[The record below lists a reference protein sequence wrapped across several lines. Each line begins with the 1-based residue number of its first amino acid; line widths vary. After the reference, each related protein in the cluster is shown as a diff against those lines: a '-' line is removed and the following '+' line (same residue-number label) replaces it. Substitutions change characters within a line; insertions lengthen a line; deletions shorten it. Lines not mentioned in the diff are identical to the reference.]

1 MTITLQNTE
10 KGQCYAV
17 KFDRYRQQVVDKL
30 KSSVSIR
37 WWDKQTGAWLIP
49 ATNKCKAELDQLTY
63 YVRHFEPVQWGTI
76 AQSQTEED
84 VAFQIPEMPELD
96 GEHGLKVQPYPYQ
109 LQGIAR
115 GLQLKRFINGDDMG
129 LGKQQPVSSYVATP
143 NSFRRIGELQIGDE
157 IFGRDGNVYAVSGV
171 FPQKERRVFKV
182 TFSDGVSCEC
192 GPEHLWCVRDVNRRR
207 KGKGW
212 ITKTTQEIMDSG
224 VTYNLKGFGHNHTRR
239 KWEIP
244 MCEPVKYKERLYI
257 IHPYIMGV
265 LLGDGHLC
273 GGNGKLSFSTPDM
286 DVAIAERVRKL
297 LPGDMLLIR
306 DDYATCPRY
315 NITKNPTVHENRFY
329 QEIKRLKADKPSVEK
344 FIPYEYMH
352 GSVEQRIDLLR
363 GLMDTDGSGKK
374 NRITYSTLS
383 YGMARDIAL
392 LVRSLGG
399 QAIIRR
405 YDRRN
410 EGKGVEFQVNV
421 RIKVCPFYLER
432 KAAEWNIKKTNYC
445 SRYISSIEYI
455 REEDSVC
462 ISVTAPD
469 HLYLT
474 NNYIVT
480 HNTLESIAT
489 INKAD
494 AFPCLVI
501 CPNVVKIN
509 WQREWHKFTDKKAMV
524 LTDSVRDSWPFFW
537 QTGMNQVFIVNYESL
552 RKYFVRRIMKAEK
565 WTLKDVEF
573 HNTIKL
579 FKSVIIDE
587 SHKVKSTATQQT
599 KFCKGIASGKEYIIL
614 LTGTPVVN
622 KPKDLVAQLGIMDRM
637 IDMGGWKGFMLRY
650 CSGPNQ
656 ASNLKELN
664 YKLWQHCFFRRE
676 KSKVLTQLPDKVRQI
691 VSCEITNRKEYMN
704 AERDLIDY
712 LKRYKEA
719 DDEKIQKSLKGEVMV
734 RIGILKDITAR
745 GKLKEV
751 IDFVKDFRE
760 NGKKIILFC
769 NLHEIVDRLMIAFPS
784 AVCVTGRQNMQEK
797 QASVDAFQKNPK
809 TDVIICSIKAASA
822 GITLTA
828 ASDVAFIEL
837 PWTYADCDQA
847 ESRAHRIGQ
856 KDSVNCYYLLGRR
869 TIDQKLYR
877 IIEEKKHI
885 SNAVLGAEDNIQT
898 NIVDMVANLFDTN
911 EEEE

>member
-129 LGKQQPVSSYVATP
+129 LGK
-143 NSFRRIGELQIGDE
+143 
-157 IFGRDGNVYAVSGV
+157 
-171 FPQKERRVFKV
+171 
-182 TFSDGVSCEC
+182 
-192 GPEHLWCVRDVNRRR
+192 
-207 KGKGW
+207 
-212 ITKTTQEIMDSG
+212 
-224 VTYNLKGFGHNHTRR
+224 
-239 KWEIP
+239 
-244 MCEPVKYKERLYI
+244 
-257 IHPYIMGV
+257 
-265 LLGDGHLC
+265 
-273 GGNGKLSFSTPDM
+273 
-286 DVAIAERVRKL
+286 
-297 LPGDMLLIR
+297 
-306 DDYATCPRY
+306 
-315 NITKNPTVHENRFY
+315 
-329 QEIKRLKADKPSVEK
+329 
-344 FIPYEYMH
+344 
-352 GSVEQRIDLLR
+352 
-363 GLMDTDGSGKK
+363 
-374 NRITYSTLS
+374 
-383 YGMARDIAL
+383 
-392 LVRSLGG
+392 
-399 QAIIRR
+399 
-405 YDRRN
+405 
-410 EGKGVEFQVNV
+410 
-421 RIKVCPFYLER
+421 
-432 KAAEWNIKKTNYC
+432 
-445 SRYISSIEYI
+445 
-455 REEDSVC
+455 
-462 ISVTAPD
+462 
-469 HLYLT
+469 
-474 NNYIVT
+474 
-480 HNTLESIAT
+480 TLESIAT

-552 RKYFVRRIMKAEK
+552 RKYFVRRITKAEK

-691 VSCEITNRKEYMN
+691 VSCEITNRKEYMD

-898 NIVDMVANLFDTN
+898 NIVDMMANLFDTN

>member
-17 KFDRYRQQVVDKL
+17 KFDRYHQQVVDKL

-63 YVRHFEPVQWGTI
+63 YVRYFEPVQWGTI

-129 LGKQQPVSSYVATP
+129 LGK
-143 NSFRRIGELQIGDE
+143 
-157 IFGRDGNVYAVSGV
+157 
-171 FPQKERRVFKV
+171 
-182 TFSDGVSCEC
+182 
-192 GPEHLWCVRDVNRRR
+192 
-207 KGKGW
+207 
-212 ITKTTQEIMDSG
+212 
-224 VTYNLKGFGHNHTRR
+224 
-239 KWEIP
+239 
-244 MCEPVKYKERLYI
+244 
-257 IHPYIMGV
+257 
-265 LLGDGHLC
+265 
-273 GGNGKLSFSTPDM
+273 
-286 DVAIAERVRKL
+286 
-297 LPGDMLLIR
+297 
-306 DDYATCPRY
+306 
-315 NITKNPTVHENRFY
+315 
-329 QEIKRLKADKPSVEK
+329 
-344 FIPYEYMH
+344 
-352 GSVEQRIDLLR
+352 
-363 GLMDTDGSGKK
+363 
-374 NRITYSTLS
+374 
-383 YGMARDIAL
+383 
-392 LVRSLGG
+392 
-399 QAIIRR
+399 
-405 YDRRN
+405 
-410 EGKGVEFQVNV
+410 
-421 RIKVCPFYLER
+421 
-432 KAAEWNIKKTNYC
+432 
-445 SRYISSIEYI
+445 
-455 REEDSVC
+455 
-462 ISVTAPD
+462 
-469 HLYLT
+469 
-474 NNYIVT
+474 
-480 HNTLESIAT
+480 TLESIAT

-552 RKYFVRRIMKAEK
+552 RKYFVRRITKAEK

-691 VSCEITNRKEYMN
+691 VSCEITNRKEYMD

-898 NIVDMVANLFDTN
+898 NIVDMMANLFDTN

>member
-76 AQSQTEED
+76 AQSQTEDD

-129 LGKQQPVSSYVATP
+129 LGKS
-143 NSFRRIGELQIGDE
+143 
-157 IFGRDGNVYAVSGV
+157 
-171 FPQKERRVFKV
+171 
-182 TFSDGVSCEC
+182 
-192 GPEHLWCVRDVNRRR
+192 
-207 KGKGW
+207 
-212 ITKTTQEIMDSG
+212 
-224 VTYNLKGFGHNHTRR
+224 
-239 KWEIP
+239 
-244 MCEPVKYKERLYI
+244 
-257 IHPYIMGV
+257 
-265 LLGDGHLC
+265 
-273 GGNGKLSFSTPDM
+273 
-286 DVAIAERVRKL
+286 
-297 LPGDMLLIR
+297 
-306 DDYATCPRY
+306 
-315 NITKNPTVHENRFY
+315 
-329 QEIKRLKADKPSVEK
+329 
-344 FIPYEYMH
+344 
-352 GSVEQRIDLLR
+352 
-363 GLMDTDGSGKK
+363 
-374 NRITYSTLS
+374 
-383 YGMARDIAL
+383 
-392 LVRSLGG
+392 
-399 QAIIRR
+399 
-405 YDRRN
+405 
-410 EGKGVEFQVNV
+410 
-421 RIKVCPFYLER
+421 
-432 KAAEWNIKKTNYC
+432 
-445 SRYISSIEYI
+445 
-455 REEDSVC
+455 
-462 ISVTAPD
+462 
-469 HLYLT
+469 
-474 NNYIVT
+474 
-480 HNTLESIAT
+480 LESIAT

-552 RKYFVRRIMKAEK
+552 RKYFVRRITKAEK

-622 KPKDLVAQLGIMDRM
+622 KPKDLVSQLGIMDRM

-664 YKLWQHCFFRRE
+664 YRLWKHCFFRRE

-691 VSCEITNRKEYMN
+691 VSCEITNRKEYMD

-797 QASVDAFQKNPK
+797 QASVDAFQKHPK

-898 NIVDMVANLFDTN
+898 NIVDMMANLFDTN

>member
-129 LGKQQPVSSYVATP
+129 LGK
-143 NSFRRIGELQIGDE
+143 
-157 IFGRDGNVYAVSGV
+157 
-171 FPQKERRVFKV
+171 
-182 TFSDGVSCEC
+182 
-192 GPEHLWCVRDVNRRR
+192 
-207 KGKGW
+207 
-212 ITKTTQEIMDSG
+212 
-224 VTYNLKGFGHNHTRR
+224 
-239 KWEIP
+239 
-244 MCEPVKYKERLYI
+244 
-257 IHPYIMGV
+257 
-265 LLGDGHLC
+265 
-273 GGNGKLSFSTPDM
+273 
-286 DVAIAERVRKL
+286 
-297 LPGDMLLIR
+297 
-306 DDYATCPRY
+306 
-315 NITKNPTVHENRFY
+315 
-329 QEIKRLKADKPSVEK
+329 
-344 FIPYEYMH
+344 
-352 GSVEQRIDLLR
+352 
-363 GLMDTDGSGKK
+363 
-374 NRITYSTLS
+374 
-383 YGMARDIAL
+383 
-392 LVRSLGG
+392 
-399 QAIIRR
+399 
-405 YDRRN
+405 
-410 EGKGVEFQVNV
+410 
-421 RIKVCPFYLER
+421 
-432 KAAEWNIKKTNYC
+432 
-445 SRYISSIEYI
+445 
-455 REEDSVC
+455 
-462 ISVTAPD
+462 
-469 HLYLT
+469 
-474 NNYIVT
+474 
-480 HNTLESIAT
+480 TLESIAT

-691 VSCEITNRKEYMN
+691 VSCEITNRKEYMD

-898 NIVDMVANLFDTN
+898 NIVDMMANLFDTN

>member
-17 KFDRYRQQVVDKL
+17 KFDRYHQQVVDKL

-63 YVRHFEPVQWGTI
+63 YVRHFEPVQWGTV

-96 GEHGLKVQPYPYQ
+96 GDHGLKIQPYPYQ

-129 LGKQQPVSSYVATP
+129 LGKS
-143 NSFRRIGELQIGDE
+143 
-157 IFGRDGNVYAVSGV
+157 
-171 FPQKERRVFKV
+171 
-182 TFSDGVSCEC
+182 
-192 GPEHLWCVRDVNRRR
+192 
-207 KGKGW
+207 
-212 ITKTTQEIMDSG
+212 
-224 VTYNLKGFGHNHTRR
+224 
-239 KWEIP
+239 
-244 MCEPVKYKERLYI
+244 
-257 IHPYIMGV
+257 
-265 LLGDGHLC
+265 
-273 GGNGKLSFSTPDM
+273 
-286 DVAIAERVRKL
+286 
-297 LPGDMLLIR
+297 
-306 DDYATCPRY
+306 
-315 NITKNPTVHENRFY
+315 
-329 QEIKRLKADKPSVEK
+329 
-344 FIPYEYMH
+344 
-352 GSVEQRIDLLR
+352 
-363 GLMDTDGSGKK
+363 
-374 NRITYSTLS
+374 
-383 YGMARDIAL
+383 
-392 LVRSLGG
+392 
-399 QAIIRR
+399 
-405 YDRRN
+405 
-410 EGKGVEFQVNV
+410 
-421 RIKVCPFYLER
+421 
-432 KAAEWNIKKTNYC
+432 
-445 SRYISSIEYI
+445 
-455 REEDSVC
+455 
-462 ISVTAPD
+462 
-469 HLYLT
+469 
-474 NNYIVT
+474 
-480 HNTLESIAT
+480 LESIAT

-552 RKYFVRRIMKAEK
+552 RKYFVRRITKAEK

-691 VSCEITNRKEYMN
+691 VSCEITNRKEYMD

-898 NIVDMVANLFDTN
+898 NIVDMMANLFDTN

>member
-63 YVRHFEPVQWGTI
+63 YVRYFEPVQWGTI

-129 LGKQQPVSSYVATP
+129 LGK
-143 NSFRRIGELQIGDE
+143 
-157 IFGRDGNVYAVSGV
+157 
-171 FPQKERRVFKV
+171 
-182 TFSDGVSCEC
+182 
-192 GPEHLWCVRDVNRRR
+192 
-207 KGKGW
+207 
-212 ITKTTQEIMDSG
+212 
-224 VTYNLKGFGHNHTRR
+224 
-239 KWEIP
+239 
-244 MCEPVKYKERLYI
+244 
-257 IHPYIMGV
+257 
-265 LLGDGHLC
+265 
-273 GGNGKLSFSTPDM
+273 
-286 DVAIAERVRKL
+286 
-297 LPGDMLLIR
+297 
-306 DDYATCPRY
+306 
-315 NITKNPTVHENRFY
+315 
-329 QEIKRLKADKPSVEK
+329 
-344 FIPYEYMH
+344 
-352 GSVEQRIDLLR
+352 
-363 GLMDTDGSGKK
+363 
-374 NRITYSTLS
+374 
-383 YGMARDIAL
+383 
-392 LVRSLGG
+392 
-399 QAIIRR
+399 
-405 YDRRN
+405 
-410 EGKGVEFQVNV
+410 
-421 RIKVCPFYLER
+421 
-432 KAAEWNIKKTNYC
+432 
-445 SRYISSIEYI
+445 
-455 REEDSVC
+455 
-462 ISVTAPD
+462 
-469 HLYLT
+469 
-474 NNYIVT
+474 
-480 HNTLESIAT
+480 TLESIAT

-552 RKYFVRRIMKAEK
+552 RKYFVRRITKAEK

-691 VSCEITNRKEYMN
+691 VSCEITNRKEYMD

-797 QASVDAFQKNPK
+797 QASVDAFQKNSK

-898 NIVDMVANLFDTN
+898 NIVDMMANLFDTN
-911 EEEE
+911 EDEE

>member
-17 KFDRYRQQVVDKL
+17 KFDRYHQQVVDKL

-63 YVRHFEPVQWGTI
+63 YVRHFEPVQWGTV

-96 GEHGLKVQPYPYQ
+96 GDHGLKIQPYPYQ

-129 LGKQQPVSSYVATP
+129 LGKS
-143 NSFRRIGELQIGDE
+143 
-157 IFGRDGNVYAVSGV
+157 
-171 FPQKERRVFKV
+171 
-182 TFSDGVSCEC
+182 
-192 GPEHLWCVRDVNRRR
+192 
-207 KGKGW
+207 
-212 ITKTTQEIMDSG
+212 
-224 VTYNLKGFGHNHTRR
+224 
-239 KWEIP
+239 
-244 MCEPVKYKERLYI
+244 
-257 IHPYIMGV
+257 
-265 LLGDGHLC
+265 
-273 GGNGKLSFSTPDM
+273 
-286 DVAIAERVRKL
+286 
-297 LPGDMLLIR
+297 
-306 DDYATCPRY
+306 
-315 NITKNPTVHENRFY
+315 
-329 QEIKRLKADKPSVEK
+329 
-344 FIPYEYMH
+344 
-352 GSVEQRIDLLR
+352 
-363 GLMDTDGSGKK
+363 
-374 NRITYSTLS
+374 
-383 YGMARDIAL
+383 
-392 LVRSLGG
+392 
-399 QAIIRR
+399 
-405 YDRRN
+405 
-410 EGKGVEFQVNV
+410 
-421 RIKVCPFYLER
+421 
-432 KAAEWNIKKTNYC
+432 
-445 SRYISSIEYI
+445 
-455 REEDSVC
+455 
-462 ISVTAPD
+462 
-469 HLYLT
+469 
-474 NNYIVT
+474 
-480 HNTLESIAT
+480 LESIAT

-552 RKYFVRRIMKAEK
+552 RKYFVRRITKAEK

-676 KSKVLTQLPDKVRQI
+676 KSKVLTQLPDKVRQT
-691 VSCEITNRKEYMN
+691 VSCEITNRKEYMD

-898 NIVDMVANLFDTN
+898 NIVDMMANLFDTN

>member
-1 MTITLQNTE
+1 MLITLQNTQY
-10 KGQCYAV
+10 GSYYAV
-17 KFDRYRQQVVDKL
+17 KFDRYRQQVVDKF
-30 KSSVSIR
+30 KESITVDGR
-37 WWDKQTGAWLIP
+37 RWDKASGAWLVP
-49 ATNKCKAELDQLTY
+49 ATNKGKAELDQFSY
-63 YVRHFEPVQWGTI
+63 YIKHFEPVVWGDQKTVKSDEDI
-76 AQSQTEED
+76 AYTLPD
-84 VAFQIPEMPELD
+84 MPELEGD
-96 GEHGLKVQPYPYQ
+96 HGLKIQPYPYQ

-129 LGKQQPVSSYVATP
+129 LGK
-143 NSFRRIGELQIGDE
+143 
-157 IFGRDGNVYAVSGV
+157 
-171 FPQKERRVFKV
+171 
-182 TFSDGVSCEC
+182 
-192 GPEHLWCVRDVNRRR
+192 
-207 KGKGW
+207 
-212 ITKTTQEIMDSG
+212 
-224 VTYNLKGFGHNHTRR
+224 
-239 KWEIP
+239 
-244 MCEPVKYKERLYI
+244 
-257 IHPYIMGV
+257 
-265 LLGDGHLC
+265 
-273 GGNGKLSFSTPDM
+273 
-286 DVAIAERVRKL
+286 
-297 LPGDMLLIR
+297 
-306 DDYATCPRY
+306 
-315 NITKNPTVHENRFY
+315 
-329 QEIKRLKADKPSVEK
+329 
-344 FIPYEYMH
+344 
-352 GSVEQRIDLLR
+352 
-363 GLMDTDGSGKK
+363 
-374 NRITYSTLS
+374 
-383 YGMARDIAL
+383 
-392 LVRSLGG
+392 
-399 QAIIRR
+399 
-405 YDRRN
+405 
-410 EGKGVEFQVNV
+410 
-421 RIKVCPFYLER
+421 
-432 KAAEWNIKKTNYC
+432 
-445 SRYISSIEYI
+445 
-455 REEDSVC
+455 
-462 ISVTAPD
+462 
-469 HLYLT
+469 
-474 NNYIVT
+474 
-480 HNTLESIAT
+480 TLEAIAT
-489 INKAD
+489 INKAN

-509 WQREWHKFTDKKAMV
+509 WQREWAKFTDKKAMV
-524 LTDSVRDSWPFFW
+524 LTDSVRTSWPFFW

-552 RKYFVRRIMKAEK
+552 RKYFVRRITKSEK

-573 HNTIKL
+573 HQTIKL

-587 SHKVKSTATQQT
+587 SHKVKSTSTQQS

-622 KPKDLVAQLGIMDRM
+622 KPNDLVCQLGIMDRM
-637 IDMGGWKGFMLRY
+637 IDFGGWKYFVSRY
-650 CSGPNQ
+650 CSGPNG

-664 YKLWQHCFFRRE
+664 FMLWKNCFFRRE
-676 KSKVLTQLPDKVRQI
+676 KSKVLTQLPDKVRQ
-691 VSCEITNRKEYMN
+691 VMSCDITNRKEYQD

-769 NLHEIVDRLMIAFPS
+769 NLHEIVDRLLVAFPS

-809 TDVIICSIKAASA
+809 TDIIICSIKAASA

-898 NIVDMVANLFDTN
+898 NIVVMMAHMFDET
-911 EEEE
+911 EEDE

>member
-1 MTITLQNTE
+1 MTITLQNTA

-17 KFDRYRQQVVDKL
+17 TFDRYRQQVVDKL

-63 YVRHFEPVQWGTI
+63 YVRHFEPVQWGTV

-84 VAFQIPEMPELD
+84 VAFQIPEMPELEGD
-96 GEHGLKVQPYPYQ
+96 HGLKVQPYPYQ

-129 LGKQQPVSSYVATP
+129 LGK
-143 NSFRRIGELQIGDE
+143 
-157 IFGRDGNVYAVSGV
+157 
-171 FPQKERRVFKV
+171 
-182 TFSDGVSCEC
+182 
-192 GPEHLWCVRDVNRRR
+192 
-207 KGKGW
+207 
-212 ITKTTQEIMDSG
+212 
-224 VTYNLKGFGHNHTRR
+224 
-239 KWEIP
+239 
-244 MCEPVKYKERLYI
+244 
-257 IHPYIMGV
+257 
-265 LLGDGHLC
+265 
-273 GGNGKLSFSTPDM
+273 
-286 DVAIAERVRKL
+286 
-297 LPGDMLLIR
+297 
-306 DDYATCPRY
+306 
-315 NITKNPTVHENRFY
+315 
-329 QEIKRLKADKPSVEK
+329 
-344 FIPYEYMH
+344 
-352 GSVEQRIDLLR
+352 
-363 GLMDTDGSGKK
+363 
-374 NRITYSTLS
+374 
-383 YGMARDIAL
+383 
-392 LVRSLGG
+392 
-399 QAIIRR
+399 
-405 YDRRN
+405 
-410 EGKGVEFQVNV
+410 
-421 RIKVCPFYLER
+421 
-432 KAAEWNIKKTNYC
+432 
-445 SRYISSIEYI
+445 
-455 REEDSVC
+455 
-462 ISVTAPD
+462 
-469 HLYLT
+469 
-474 NNYIVT
+474 
-480 HNTLESIAT
+480 TLESIAT
-489 INKAD
+489 INKAE

-552 RKYFVRRIMKAEK
+552 RKYFVRRIAKAEK

-579 FKSVIIDE
+579 FRSVIIDE

-664 YKLWQHCFFRRE
+664 YRLWKHCFFRRE

-691 VSCEITNRKEYMN
+691 VSCEITNRKEYMD

-751 IDFVKDFRE
+751 IDFVKDFQE

-769 NLHEIVDRLMIAFPS
+769 NLHDVVDRLLVAFPS
-784 AVCVTGRQNMQEK
+784 AVCVTGRQSMEEK

>member
-17 KFDRYRQQVVDKL
+17 KFDRYRQQIVDKL

-63 YVRHFEPVQWGTI
+63 YVRHFEPVQWGTV

-129 LGKQQPVSSYVATP
+129 LGK
-143 NSFRRIGELQIGDE
+143 
-157 IFGRDGNVYAVSGV
+157 
-171 FPQKERRVFKV
+171 
-182 TFSDGVSCEC
+182 
-192 GPEHLWCVRDVNRRR
+192 
-207 KGKGW
+207 
-212 ITKTTQEIMDSG
+212 
-224 VTYNLKGFGHNHTRR
+224 
-239 KWEIP
+239 
-244 MCEPVKYKERLYI
+244 
-257 IHPYIMGV
+257 
-265 LLGDGHLC
+265 
-273 GGNGKLSFSTPDM
+273 
-286 DVAIAERVRKL
+286 
-297 LPGDMLLIR
+297 
-306 DDYATCPRY
+306 
-315 NITKNPTVHENRFY
+315 
-329 QEIKRLKADKPSVEK
+329 
-344 FIPYEYMH
+344 
-352 GSVEQRIDLLR
+352 
-363 GLMDTDGSGKK
+363 
-374 NRITYSTLS
+374 
-383 YGMARDIAL
+383 
-392 LVRSLGG
+392 
-399 QAIIRR
+399 
-405 YDRRN
+405 
-410 EGKGVEFQVNV
+410 
-421 RIKVCPFYLER
+421 
-432 KAAEWNIKKTNYC
+432 
-445 SRYISSIEYI
+445 
-455 REEDSVC
+455 
-462 ISVTAPD
+462 
-469 HLYLT
+469 
-474 NNYIVT
+474 
-480 HNTLESIAT
+480 TLESIAT

-552 RKYFVRRIMKAEK
+552 RKYFVRRITKAEK

-637 IDMGGWKGFMLRY
+637 IDMGRWKGFMLRY

-691 VSCEITNRKEYMN
+691 VSCEITNRKEYMD

>member
-63 YVRHFEPVQWGTI
+63 YVRHFEPVQWGTV
-76 AQSQTEED
+76 AQLQTEED

-96 GEHGLKVQPYPYQ
+96 GDHGLKVQPYPYQ

-129 LGKQQPVSSYVATP
+129 LGKS
-143 NSFRRIGELQIGDE
+143 
-157 IFGRDGNVYAVSGV
+157 
-171 FPQKERRVFKV
+171 
-182 TFSDGVSCEC
+182 
-192 GPEHLWCVRDVNRRR
+192 
-207 KGKGW
+207 
-212 ITKTTQEIMDSG
+212 
-224 VTYNLKGFGHNHTRR
+224 
-239 KWEIP
+239 
-244 MCEPVKYKERLYI
+244 
-257 IHPYIMGV
+257 
-265 LLGDGHLC
+265 
-273 GGNGKLSFSTPDM
+273 
-286 DVAIAERVRKL
+286 
-297 LPGDMLLIR
+297 
-306 DDYATCPRY
+306 
-315 NITKNPTVHENRFY
+315 
-329 QEIKRLKADKPSVEK
+329 
-344 FIPYEYMH
+344 
-352 GSVEQRIDLLR
+352 
-363 GLMDTDGSGKK
+363 
-374 NRITYSTLS
+374 
-383 YGMARDIAL
+383 
-392 LVRSLGG
+392 
-399 QAIIRR
+399 
-405 YDRRN
+405 
-410 EGKGVEFQVNV
+410 
-421 RIKVCPFYLER
+421 
-432 KAAEWNIKKTNYC
+432 
-445 SRYISSIEYI
+445 
-455 REEDSVC
+455 
-462 ISVTAPD
+462 
-469 HLYLT
+469 
-474 NNYIVT
+474 
-480 HNTLESIAT
+480 LESIAT

-552 RKYFVRRIMKAEK
+552 RKYFVRRITKAEK

-637 IDMGGWKGFMLRY
+637 IDMGGWKGFM
-650 CSGPNQ
+650 SGPNQ

-664 YKLWQHCFFRRE
+664 YRLWKHCFFRRE

-691 VSCEITNRKEYMN
+691 VSCEITNRKEYMD

-898 NIVDMVANLFDTN
+898 NIVDMMANLFDTN

>member
-63 YVRHFEPVQWGTI
+63 YVRHFEPVQWGTV
-76 AQSQTEED
+76 AQLQTEED

-96 GEHGLKVQPYPYQ
+96 GDHGLKVQPYPYQ

-129 LGKQQPVSSYVATP
+129 LGKS
-143 NSFRRIGELQIGDE
+143 
-157 IFGRDGNVYAVSGV
+157 
-171 FPQKERRVFKV
+171 
-182 TFSDGVSCEC
+182 
-192 GPEHLWCVRDVNRRR
+192 
-207 KGKGW
+207 
-212 ITKTTQEIMDSG
+212 
-224 VTYNLKGFGHNHTRR
+224 
-239 KWEIP
+239 
-244 MCEPVKYKERLYI
+244 
-257 IHPYIMGV
+257 
-265 LLGDGHLC
+265 
-273 GGNGKLSFSTPDM
+273 
-286 DVAIAERVRKL
+286 
-297 LPGDMLLIR
+297 
-306 DDYATCPRY
+306 
-315 NITKNPTVHENRFY
+315 
-329 QEIKRLKADKPSVEK
+329 
-344 FIPYEYMH
+344 
-352 GSVEQRIDLLR
+352 
-363 GLMDTDGSGKK
+363 
-374 NRITYSTLS
+374 
-383 YGMARDIAL
+383 
-392 LVRSLGG
+392 
-399 QAIIRR
+399 
-405 YDRRN
+405 
-410 EGKGVEFQVNV
+410 
-421 RIKVCPFYLER
+421 
-432 KAAEWNIKKTNYC
+432 
-445 SRYISSIEYI
+445 
-455 REEDSVC
+455 
-462 ISVTAPD
+462 
-469 HLYLT
+469 
-474 NNYIVT
+474 
-480 HNTLESIAT
+480 LESIAT

-552 RKYFVRRIMKAEK
+552 RKYFVRRITKAEK

-691 VSCEITNRKEYMN
+691 VSCEITNRKEYMD

-734 RIGILKDITAR
+734 RICILKDITSR

-898 NIVDMVANLFDTN
+898 NIVDMMANLFDTN

>member
-63 YVRHFEPVQWGTI
+63 YVRHFEPVQWGTV

-96 GEHGLKVQPYPYQ
+96 GDHGLKVQPYPYQ

-129 LGKQQPVSSYVATP
+129 LGKS
-143 NSFRRIGELQIGDE
+143 
-157 IFGRDGNVYAVSGV
+157 
-171 FPQKERRVFKV
+171 
-182 TFSDGVSCEC
+182 
-192 GPEHLWCVRDVNRRR
+192 
-207 KGKGW
+207 
-212 ITKTTQEIMDSG
+212 
-224 VTYNLKGFGHNHTRR
+224 
-239 KWEIP
+239 
-244 MCEPVKYKERLYI
+244 
-257 IHPYIMGV
+257 
-265 LLGDGHLC
+265 
-273 GGNGKLSFSTPDM
+273 
-286 DVAIAERVRKL
+286 
-297 LPGDMLLIR
+297 
-306 DDYATCPRY
+306 
-315 NITKNPTVHENRFY
+315 
-329 QEIKRLKADKPSVEK
+329 
-344 FIPYEYMH
+344 
-352 GSVEQRIDLLR
+352 
-363 GLMDTDGSGKK
+363 
-374 NRITYSTLS
+374 
-383 YGMARDIAL
+383 
-392 LVRSLGG
+392 
-399 QAIIRR
+399 
-405 YDRRN
+405 
-410 EGKGVEFQVNV
+410 
-421 RIKVCPFYLER
+421 
-432 KAAEWNIKKTNYC
+432 
-445 SRYISSIEYI
+445 
-455 REEDSVC
+455 
-462 ISVTAPD
+462 
-469 HLYLT
+469 
-474 NNYIVT
+474 
-480 HNTLESIAT
+480 LESIAT

-509 WQREWHKFTDKKAMV
+509 WQREWHKFTNKKAMV

-552 RKYFVRRIMKAEK
+552 RKYFVRRITKAEK

-664 YKLWQHCFFRRE
+664 YRLWKHCFFRRE

-691 VSCEITNRKEYMN
+691 VSCEITNRKEYMD

-797 QASVDAFQKNPK
+797 QASVDTFQKNPK

-898 NIVDMVANLFDTN
+898 NIVDMMANLFDTN

>member
-1 MTITLQNTE
+1 MLITLQNTQY
-10 KGQCYAV
+10 GSYYAV
-17 KFDRYRQQVVDKL
+17 KFDRYRQQVVDKF
-30 KSSVSIR
+30 KESITVDGR
-37 WWDKQTGAWLIP
+37 RWDKASGAWLVP
-49 ATNKCKAELDQLTY
+49 ATNKGKAELDQFSY
-63 YVRHFEPVQWGTI
+63 YIKHFEPVIWGDQKAVKSDEDI
-76 AQSQTEED
+76 AYTLPD
-84 VAFQIPEMPELD
+84 MPELEGD
-96 GEHGLKVQPYPYQ
+96 HGLKIQPYPYQ

-129 LGKQQPVSSYVATP
+129 LGK
-143 NSFRRIGELQIGDE
+143 
-157 IFGRDGNVYAVSGV
+157 
-171 FPQKERRVFKV
+171 
-182 TFSDGVSCEC
+182 
-192 GPEHLWCVRDVNRRR
+192 
-207 KGKGW
+207 
-212 ITKTTQEIMDSG
+212 
-224 VTYNLKGFGHNHTRR
+224 
-239 KWEIP
+239 
-244 MCEPVKYKERLYI
+244 
-257 IHPYIMGV
+257 
-265 LLGDGHLC
+265 
-273 GGNGKLSFSTPDM
+273 
-286 DVAIAERVRKL
+286 
-297 LPGDMLLIR
+297 
-306 DDYATCPRY
+306 
-315 NITKNPTVHENRFY
+315 
-329 QEIKRLKADKPSVEK
+329 
-344 FIPYEYMH
+344 
-352 GSVEQRIDLLR
+352 
-363 GLMDTDGSGKK
+363 
-374 NRITYSTLS
+374 
-383 YGMARDIAL
+383 
-392 LVRSLGG
+392 
-399 QAIIRR
+399 
-405 YDRRN
+405 
-410 EGKGVEFQVNV
+410 
-421 RIKVCPFYLER
+421 
-432 KAAEWNIKKTNYC
+432 
-445 SRYISSIEYI
+445 
-455 REEDSVC
+455 
-462 ISVTAPD
+462 
-469 HLYLT
+469 
-474 NNYIVT
+474 
-480 HNTLESIAT
+480 TLEAIAT
-489 INKAD
+489 INKAN

-509 WQREWHKFTDKKAMV
+509 WQREWAKFTDKKAMV
-524 LTDSVRDSWPFFW
+524 LTDSVRTSWPFFW

-552 RKYFVRRIMKAEK
+552 RKYFVRRITKSEK

-573 HNTIKL
+573 HQTIKL

-587 SHKVKSTATQQT
+587 SHKVKSTSTQQS

-622 KPKDLVAQLGIMDRM
+622 KPNDLVCQLGIMDRM
-637 IDMGGWKGFMLRY
+637 IDFGGWKYFVSRY
-650 CSGPNQ
+650 CSGPNG

-664 YKLWQHCFFRRE
+664 FMLWKNCFFRRE
-676 KSKVLTQLPDKVRQI
+676 KSKVLTQLPDKVRQ
-691 VSCEITNRKEYMN
+691 VMSCDITNRKEYQD

-769 NLHEIVDRLMIAFPS
+769 NLHEIVDRLLVAFPS

-809 TDVIICSIKAASA
+809 TDIIICSIKAASA

-898 NIVDMVANLFDTN
+898 NIVDMMAHMFDET
-911 EEEE
+911 EEDE

>member
-63 YVRHFEPVQWGTI
+63 YVRYFEPVQWGTI

-84 VAFQIPEMPELD
+84 VAFQIPEIPELD

-129 LGKQQPVSSYVATP
+129 LGK
-143 NSFRRIGELQIGDE
+143 
-157 IFGRDGNVYAVSGV
+157 
-171 FPQKERRVFKV
+171 
-182 TFSDGVSCEC
+182 
-192 GPEHLWCVRDVNRRR
+192 
-207 KGKGW
+207 
-212 ITKTTQEIMDSG
+212 
-224 VTYNLKGFGHNHTRR
+224 
-239 KWEIP
+239 
-244 MCEPVKYKERLYI
+244 
-257 IHPYIMGV
+257 
-265 LLGDGHLC
+265 
-273 GGNGKLSFSTPDM
+273 
-286 DVAIAERVRKL
+286 
-297 LPGDMLLIR
+297 
-306 DDYATCPRY
+306 
-315 NITKNPTVHENRFY
+315 
-329 QEIKRLKADKPSVEK
+329 
-344 FIPYEYMH
+344 
-352 GSVEQRIDLLR
+352 
-363 GLMDTDGSGKK
+363 
-374 NRITYSTLS
+374 
-383 YGMARDIAL
+383 
-392 LVRSLGG
+392 
-399 QAIIRR
+399 
-405 YDRRN
+405 
-410 EGKGVEFQVNV
+410 
-421 RIKVCPFYLER
+421 
-432 KAAEWNIKKTNYC
+432 
-445 SRYISSIEYI
+445 
-455 REEDSVC
+455 
-462 ISVTAPD
+462 
-469 HLYLT
+469 
-474 NNYIVT
+474 
-480 HNTLESIAT
+480 TLESIAT

-552 RKYFVRRIMKAEK
+552 RKYFVRRITKAEK

-691 VSCEITNRKEYMN
+691 VSCEITNRKEYMD

-797 QASVDAFQKNPK
+797 QASVDAFQKNSK

-898 NIVDMVANLFDTN
+898 NIVDMMANLFDTN

>member
-129 LGKQQPVSSYVATP
+129 LGK
-143 NSFRRIGELQIGDE
+143 
-157 IFGRDGNVYAVSGV
+157 
-171 FPQKERRVFKV
+171 
-182 TFSDGVSCEC
+182 
-192 GPEHLWCVRDVNRRR
+192 
-207 KGKGW
+207 
-212 ITKTTQEIMDSG
+212 
-224 VTYNLKGFGHNHTRR
+224 
-239 KWEIP
+239 
-244 MCEPVKYKERLYI
+244 
-257 IHPYIMGV
+257 
-265 LLGDGHLC
+265 
-273 GGNGKLSFSTPDM
+273 
-286 DVAIAERVRKL
+286 
-297 LPGDMLLIR
+297 
-306 DDYATCPRY
+306 
-315 NITKNPTVHENRFY
+315 
-329 QEIKRLKADKPSVEK
+329 
-344 FIPYEYMH
+344 
-352 GSVEQRIDLLR
+352 
-363 GLMDTDGSGKK
+363 
-374 NRITYSTLS
+374 
-383 YGMARDIAL
+383 
-392 LVRSLGG
+392 
-399 QAIIRR
+399 
-405 YDRRN
+405 
-410 EGKGVEFQVNV
+410 
-421 RIKVCPFYLER
+421 
-432 KAAEWNIKKTNYC
+432 
-445 SRYISSIEYI
+445 
-455 REEDSVC
+455 
-462 ISVTAPD
+462 
-469 HLYLT
+469 
-474 NNYIVT
+474 
-480 HNTLESIAT
+480 TLESIAT

-552 RKYFVRRIMKAEK
+552 RKYFVRRITKAEK

-691 VSCEITNRKEYMN
+691 VSCEITNRKEYMD

-734 RIGILKDITAR
+734 RIGMLKDITAR

-898 NIVDMVANLFDTN
+898 NIVDMMANLFDTN

>member
-17 KFDRYRQQVVDKL
+17 TFDRYRQQVVDKL

-37 WWDKQTGAWLIP
+37 WWDKQTGAWMIP

-63 YVRHFEPVQWGTI
+63 YVRHFEPVQWGTVS
-76 AQSQTEED
+76 QSQAEED
-84 VAFQIPEMPELD
+84 IAFQIPDMPELE

-129 LGKQQPVSSYVATP
+129 LGK
-143 NSFRRIGELQIGDE
+143 
-157 IFGRDGNVYAVSGV
+157 
-171 FPQKERRVFKV
+171 
-182 TFSDGVSCEC
+182 
-192 GPEHLWCVRDVNRRR
+192 
-207 KGKGW
+207 
-212 ITKTTQEIMDSG
+212 
-224 VTYNLKGFGHNHTRR
+224 
-239 KWEIP
+239 
-244 MCEPVKYKERLYI
+244 
-257 IHPYIMGV
+257 
-265 LLGDGHLC
+265 
-273 GGNGKLSFSTPDM
+273 
-286 DVAIAERVRKL
+286 
-297 LPGDMLLIR
+297 
-306 DDYATCPRY
+306 
-315 NITKNPTVHENRFY
+315 
-329 QEIKRLKADKPSVEK
+329 
-344 FIPYEYMH
+344 
-352 GSVEQRIDLLR
+352 
-363 GLMDTDGSGKK
+363 
-374 NRITYSTLS
+374 
-383 YGMARDIAL
+383 
-392 LVRSLGG
+392 
-399 QAIIRR
+399 
-405 YDRRN
+405 
-410 EGKGVEFQVNV
+410 
-421 RIKVCPFYLER
+421 
-432 KAAEWNIKKTNYC
+432 
-445 SRYISSIEYI
+445 
-455 REEDSVC
+455 
-462 ISVTAPD
+462 
-469 HLYLT
+469 
-474 NNYIVT
+474 
-480 HNTLESIAT
+480 TLESIAT
-489 INKAD
+489 INKAG

-552 RKYFVRRIMKAEK
+552 RKYFVRRITKAEK

-599 KFCKGIASGKEYIIL
+599 KFCKGIATGKEYIIL

-691 VSCEITNRKEYMN
+691 VTCEITNRKEYLD

-769 NLHEIVDRLMIAFPS
+769 NLHEIVDRLLVAFPS

-809 TDVIICSIKAASA
+809 TDIIICSIKAASA

-898 NIVDMVANLFDTN
+898 NIVDMMAHMFDET
-911 EEEE
+911 EEDE

>member
-1 MTITLQNTE
+1 MLITLQNTQY
-10 KGQCYAV
+10 GSYYAV
-17 KFDRYRQQVVDKL
+17 KFDRYRQQVVDKF
-30 KSSVSIR
+30 KESITVDGR
-37 WWDKQTGAWLIP
+37 RWDKASGAWIVP
-49 ATNKCKAELDQLTY
+49 ATNKGKAELDQFSY
-63 YVRHFEPVQWGTI
+63 YIKHFEPVIWGDQK
-76 AQSQTEED
+76 AVKSDED
-84 VAFQIPEMPELD
+84 VAYTLPDMPDLD
-96 GEHGLKVQPYPYQ
+96 GDHGLKIEPYPYQ

-129 LGKQQPVSSYVATP
+129 LGK
-143 NSFRRIGELQIGDE
+143 
-157 IFGRDGNVYAVSGV
+157 
-171 FPQKERRVFKV
+171 
-182 TFSDGVSCEC
+182 
-192 GPEHLWCVRDVNRRR
+192 
-207 KGKGW
+207 
-212 ITKTTQEIMDSG
+212 
-224 VTYNLKGFGHNHTRR
+224 
-239 KWEIP
+239 
-244 MCEPVKYKERLYI
+244 
-257 IHPYIMGV
+257 
-265 LLGDGHLC
+265 
-273 GGNGKLSFSTPDM
+273 
-286 DVAIAERVRKL
+286 
-297 LPGDMLLIR
+297 
-306 DDYATCPRY
+306 
-315 NITKNPTVHENRFY
+315 
-329 QEIKRLKADKPSVEK
+329 
-344 FIPYEYMH
+344 
-352 GSVEQRIDLLR
+352 
-363 GLMDTDGSGKK
+363 
-374 NRITYSTLS
+374 
-383 YGMARDIAL
+383 
-392 LVRSLGG
+392 
-399 QAIIRR
+399 
-405 YDRRN
+405 
-410 EGKGVEFQVNV
+410 
-421 RIKVCPFYLER
+421 
-432 KAAEWNIKKTNYC
+432 
-445 SRYISSIEYI
+445 
-455 REEDSVC
+455 
-462 ISVTAPD
+462 
-469 HLYLT
+469 
-474 NNYIVT
+474 
-480 HNTLESIAT
+480 TLEAIAT
-489 INKAD
+489 INKAN

-509 WQREWHKFTDKKAMV
+509 WQREWAKFTDKKAMV
-524 LTDSVRDSWPFFW
+524 LTDSVRESWPFFW

-552 RKYFVRRIMKAEK
+552 RKYFVRRITKSEK

-573 HNTIKL
+573 HQTINL

-587 SHKVKSTATQQT
+587 SHKVKSTSTQQS

-622 KPKDLVAQLGIMDRM
+622 KPNDLVCQLGIMDRM
-637 IDMGGWKGFMLRY
+637 IDFGGWKYFMSRY
-650 CSGPNQ
+650 CSGPNG

-664 YKLWQHCFFRRE
+664 FMLWKNCFFRRE
-676 KSKVLTQLPDKVRQI
+676 KSKVLTQLPDKVRQ
-691 VSCEITNRKEYMN
+691 VMSCDITNRKKYQD

-769 NLHEIVDRLMIAFPS
+769 NLHEIVDRLLAAFPS
-784 AVCVTGRQNMQEK
+784 AVCVTGRQNMEEK

-898 NIVDMVANLFDTN
+898 NIVDMMAHMFDET
-911 EEEE
+911 EEGE

>member
-17 KFDRYRQQVVDKL
+17 KFDRYRQQIVDKL

-37 WWDKQTGAWLIP
+37 WWDKQSGAWLIP

-63 YVRHFEPVQWGTI
+63 YVRHFEPVQWGTV

-129 LGKQQPVSSYVATP
+129 LGK
-143 NSFRRIGELQIGDE
+143 
-157 IFGRDGNVYAVSGV
+157 
-171 FPQKERRVFKV
+171 
-182 TFSDGVSCEC
+182 
-192 GPEHLWCVRDVNRRR
+192 
-207 KGKGW
+207 
-212 ITKTTQEIMDSG
+212 
-224 VTYNLKGFGHNHTRR
+224 
-239 KWEIP
+239 
-244 MCEPVKYKERLYI
+244 
-257 IHPYIMGV
+257 
-265 LLGDGHLC
+265 
-273 GGNGKLSFSTPDM
+273 
-286 DVAIAERVRKL
+286 
-297 LPGDMLLIR
+297 
-306 DDYATCPRY
+306 
-315 NITKNPTVHENRFY
+315 
-329 QEIKRLKADKPSVEK
+329 
-344 FIPYEYMH
+344 
-352 GSVEQRIDLLR
+352 
-363 GLMDTDGSGKK
+363 
-374 NRITYSTLS
+374 
-383 YGMARDIAL
+383 
-392 LVRSLGG
+392 
-399 QAIIRR
+399 
-405 YDRRN
+405 
-410 EGKGVEFQVNV
+410 
-421 RIKVCPFYLER
+421 
-432 KAAEWNIKKTNYC
+432 
-445 SRYISSIEYI
+445 
-455 REEDSVC
+455 
-462 ISVTAPD
+462 
-469 HLYLT
+469 
-474 NNYIVT
+474 
-480 HNTLESIAT
+480 TLESIAT

-552 RKYFVRRIMKAEK
+552 RKYFVRRITKAEK

-691 VSCEITNRKEYMN
+691 VSCEITNRKEYMD

>member
-63 YVRHFEPVQWGTI
+63 YVRHFEPVQWGTV
-76 AQSQTEED
+76 AQLQTEED

-96 GEHGLKVQPYPYQ
+96 GDHGLKVQPYPYQ

-129 LGKQQPVSSYVATP
+129 LGKS
-143 NSFRRIGELQIGDE
+143 
-157 IFGRDGNVYAVSGV
+157 
-171 FPQKERRVFKV
+171 
-182 TFSDGVSCEC
+182 
-192 GPEHLWCVRDVNRRR
+192 
-207 KGKGW
+207 
-212 ITKTTQEIMDSG
+212 
-224 VTYNLKGFGHNHTRR
+224 
-239 KWEIP
+239 
-244 MCEPVKYKERLYI
+244 
-257 IHPYIMGV
+257 
-265 LLGDGHLC
+265 
-273 GGNGKLSFSTPDM
+273 
-286 DVAIAERVRKL
+286 
-297 LPGDMLLIR
+297 
-306 DDYATCPRY
+306 
-315 NITKNPTVHENRFY
+315 
-329 QEIKRLKADKPSVEK
+329 
-344 FIPYEYMH
+344 
-352 GSVEQRIDLLR
+352 
-363 GLMDTDGSGKK
+363 
-374 NRITYSTLS
+374 
-383 YGMARDIAL
+383 
-392 LVRSLGG
+392 
-399 QAIIRR
+399 
-405 YDRRN
+405 
-410 EGKGVEFQVNV
+410 
-421 RIKVCPFYLER
+421 
-432 KAAEWNIKKTNYC
+432 
-445 SRYISSIEYI
+445 
-455 REEDSVC
+455 
-462 ISVTAPD
+462 
-469 HLYLT
+469 
-474 NNYIVT
+474 
-480 HNTLESIAT
+480 LESIAT

-552 RKYFVRRIMKAEK
+552 RKYFVRRITKAEK

-664 YKLWQHCFFRRE
+664 YRLWKHCFFRRE

-691 VSCEITNRKEYMN
+691 VSCEITNRKEYMD

-877 IIEEKKHI
+877 IIEEKNHI

-898 NIVDMVANLFDTN
+898 NIVDMMANLFDTN

>member
-129 LGKQQPVSSYVATP
+129 LGK
-143 NSFRRIGELQIGDE
+143 
-157 IFGRDGNVYAVSGV
+157 
-171 FPQKERRVFKV
+171 
-182 TFSDGVSCEC
+182 
-192 GPEHLWCVRDVNRRR
+192 
-207 KGKGW
+207 
-212 ITKTTQEIMDSG
+212 
-224 VTYNLKGFGHNHTRR
+224 
-239 KWEIP
+239 
-244 MCEPVKYKERLYI
+244 
-257 IHPYIMGV
+257 
-265 LLGDGHLC
+265 
-273 GGNGKLSFSTPDM
+273 
-286 DVAIAERVRKL
+286 
-297 LPGDMLLIR
+297 
-306 DDYATCPRY
+306 
-315 NITKNPTVHENRFY
+315 
-329 QEIKRLKADKPSVEK
+329 
-344 FIPYEYMH
+344 
-352 GSVEQRIDLLR
+352 
-363 GLMDTDGSGKK
+363 
-374 NRITYSTLS
+374 
-383 YGMARDIAL
+383 
-392 LVRSLGG
+392 
-399 QAIIRR
+399 
-405 YDRRN
+405 
-410 EGKGVEFQVNV
+410 
-421 RIKVCPFYLER
+421 
-432 KAAEWNIKKTNYC
+432 
-445 SRYISSIEYI
+445 
-455 REEDSVC
+455 
-462 ISVTAPD
+462 
-469 HLYLT
+469 
-474 NNYIVT
+474 
-480 HNTLESIAT
+480 TLESIAT
-489 INKAD
+489 INKAN

-552 RKYFVRRIMKAEK
+552 RKYFVRRITKAEK

-664 YKLWQHCFFRRE
+664 YKLWKHCFFRRE

-691 VSCEITNRKEYMN
+691 VTCEITNRKEYLD

-769 NLHEIVDRLMIAFPS
+769 NLHEIVDRLLAAFPS
-784 AVCVTGRQNMQEK
+784 AVCVTGRQDMQEK

-898 NIVDMVANLFDTN
+898 NIVDMMANLFDTN

>member
-63 YVRHFEPVQWGTI
+63 YVRHFEPVQWGTV

-129 LGKQQPVSSYVATP
+129 LGK
-143 NSFRRIGELQIGDE
+143 
-157 IFGRDGNVYAVSGV
+157 
-171 FPQKERRVFKV
+171 
-182 TFSDGVSCEC
+182 
-192 GPEHLWCVRDVNRRR
+192 
-207 KGKGW
+207 
-212 ITKTTQEIMDSG
+212 
-224 VTYNLKGFGHNHTRR
+224 
-239 KWEIP
+239 
-244 MCEPVKYKERLYI
+244 
-257 IHPYIMGV
+257 
-265 LLGDGHLC
+265 
-273 GGNGKLSFSTPDM
+273 
-286 DVAIAERVRKL
+286 
-297 LPGDMLLIR
+297 
-306 DDYATCPRY
+306 
-315 NITKNPTVHENRFY
+315 
-329 QEIKRLKADKPSVEK
+329 
-344 FIPYEYMH
+344 
-352 GSVEQRIDLLR
+352 
-363 GLMDTDGSGKK
+363 
-374 NRITYSTLS
+374 
-383 YGMARDIAL
+383 
-392 LVRSLGG
+392 
-399 QAIIRR
+399 
-405 YDRRN
+405 
-410 EGKGVEFQVNV
+410 
-421 RIKVCPFYLER
+421 
-432 KAAEWNIKKTNYC
+432 
-445 SRYISSIEYI
+445 
-455 REEDSVC
+455 
-462 ISVTAPD
+462 
-469 HLYLT
+469 
-474 NNYIVT
+474 
-480 HNTLESIAT
+480 TLESIAT

-552 RKYFVRRIMKAEK
+552 RKYFVRRITKAEK

-691 VSCEITNRKEYMN
+691 VSCEITNRKEYMD

-797 QASVDAFQKNPK
+797 QASVDAFQKNSK

-898 NIVDMVANLFDTN
+898 NIVDMMANLFDTN

>member
-10 KGQCYAV
+10 KGQCYAM
-17 KFDRYRQQVVDKL
+17 KFDRYRQQIVDKL

-63 YVRHFEPVQWGTI
+63 YVRHFEPVQWGTV

-129 LGKQQPVSSYVATP
+129 LGK
-143 NSFRRIGELQIGDE
+143 
-157 IFGRDGNVYAVSGV
+157 
-171 FPQKERRVFKV
+171 
-182 TFSDGVSCEC
+182 
-192 GPEHLWCVRDVNRRR
+192 
-207 KGKGW
+207 
-212 ITKTTQEIMDSG
+212 
-224 VTYNLKGFGHNHTRR
+224 
-239 KWEIP
+239 
-244 MCEPVKYKERLYI
+244 
-257 IHPYIMGV
+257 
-265 LLGDGHLC
+265 
-273 GGNGKLSFSTPDM
+273 
-286 DVAIAERVRKL
+286 
-297 LPGDMLLIR
+297 
-306 DDYATCPRY
+306 
-315 NITKNPTVHENRFY
+315 
-329 QEIKRLKADKPSVEK
+329 
-344 FIPYEYMH
+344 
-352 GSVEQRIDLLR
+352 
-363 GLMDTDGSGKK
+363 
-374 NRITYSTLS
+374 
-383 YGMARDIAL
+383 
-392 LVRSLGG
+392 
-399 QAIIRR
+399 
-405 YDRRN
+405 
-410 EGKGVEFQVNV
+410 
-421 RIKVCPFYLER
+421 
-432 KAAEWNIKKTNYC
+432 
-445 SRYISSIEYI
+445 
-455 REEDSVC
+455 
-462 ISVTAPD
+462 
-469 HLYLT
+469 
-474 NNYIVT
+474 
-480 HNTLESIAT
+480 TLESIAT

-552 RKYFVRRIMKAEK
+552 RKYFVRRITKAEK

-691 VSCEITNRKEYMN
+691 VSCEITNRKEYMD